1 MQWLLGLV
9 LLVLVIVL
17 AACGTDDPSEAP
29 DADTT
34 EVVSDLG
41 ADATEVVSDLGGAD
55 VPSEVGDVPPG
66 DAPVSETPVG
76 DTGPVDVAPEGAPV
90 DSGDGD

>member
-29 DADTT
+29 DADT
-34 EVVSDLG
+34 
-41 ADATEVVSDLGGAD
+41 TEVVSDLGGAD